1 MSFRENIDYDRLIK
15 KYMSN
20 DKDLDIEAQKFVDIV
35 SRVSNLNKDQQE
47 ELFIHS
53 KLLLIGQ
60 KYGCLLFMK

>member
-1 MSFRENIDYDRLIK
+1 MSFTENIDYDRLIK

-35 SRVSNLNKDQQE
+35 SRVSNLNKDQQK

-60 KYGCLLFMK
+60 KYDCLLFMK